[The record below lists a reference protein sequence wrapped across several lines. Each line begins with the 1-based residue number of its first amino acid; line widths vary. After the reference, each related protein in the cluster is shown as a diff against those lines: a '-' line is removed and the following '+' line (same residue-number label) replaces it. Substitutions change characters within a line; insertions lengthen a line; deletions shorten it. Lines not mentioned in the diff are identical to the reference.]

1 MQFQPFKG
9 GGGPDFLSLAL
20 NLRQQRNREESQKRR
35 DEAALIR
42 AESQAKNDELT
53 RAEKR
58 LGILKTYRD
67 TLAGASQTA
76 QAAGQMGDERLQRA
90 PEFLTNP
97 DFQGPL
103 QAPDQELQQQFP
115 TPESFAVTQYPEYQ
129 TLVNRRA
136 NQLIQG
142 GVDPAMAME
151 QAVSDLDVQQRVTSN
166 ERQRLLDEEIAKE
179 EREAASIER
188 RAIAADTRLE
198 RRQERARKATS
209 EQAGRDKLRDARLA
223 AYTPE
228 RFNIAAQGFATELK
242 AAPDDDSKNAILAE
256 AEQYAV
262 EVAGVLEENVEVVMK
277 RLNRRMDG
285 ALAARDL
292 EIQDEQR
299 AARVLGGSP
308 EQVEASVG
316 KAADILEQQAAGG
329 LSASQQLSISEALGQ
344 IKTETV
350 AAIAE
355 RRGIKIEEA
364 QKVFDAQLDAASA
377 GRLRAR
383 KKEDR
388 QTFALMRRVEN
399 ATRTINRIEEQLEE
413 LGDENVDTPKY
424 RALQRDLTNAV
435 AVRTKLLSEDLAGPN
450 PALGQAQFMQQ
461 DVGLLQTV
469 SGIGADL
476 KNMEQLAQQD
486 PAFLGSTSGGL
497 TAFLIDSVNKG
508 TDIGRV
514 FLRLNGSL
522 GQGVRRNLLSDTDM
536 PERVKQELMVELGF
550 SDGDLFTVEG
560 LKTAFSFQ
568 QKRTDAKILVSRMAY
583 AYTRMLNPGRFSDAQ
598 YRNNL
603 ALFDFTVGS
612 SQDAMTKLRAGIAEM
627 AKAERQL
634 TDRVTAYNPDTTRD
648 ADGNIRDAA
657 TYRILIRAPEAGAG
671 AQAGGGTRETAD
683 LNAVDAALQETDL

>member
-1 MQFQPFKG
+1 MQFQPYKG

-20 NLRQQRNREESQKRR
+20 SLRQQRNREESQKRR

-53 RAEKR
+53 RAKDR
-58 LGILKTYRD
+58 LAILKTYQE

-90 PEFLTNP
+90 PEFLTSP

-142 GVDPAMAME
+142 GVDPAMALE
-151 QAVSDLDVQQRVTSN
+151 QAVRDLDVQQRVTSN
-166 ERQRLLDEEIAKE
+166 ERQRLLDEEVAKE
-179 EREAASIER
+179 EREAASIKR

-228 RFNIAAQGFATELK
+228 RFDIAAGGFATELK

-262 EVAGVLEENVEVVMK
+262 EVAGVLEQDVEVVRK

-292 EIQDEQR
+292 EIKDEQR

-316 KAADILEQQAAGG
+316 SAADILEQQAAGN
-329 LSASQQLSISEALGQ
+329 LSASQQVDLAVALGEL
-344 IKTETV
+344 KTNTV

-355 RRGIKIEEA
+355 RRGITTEKAEEIY
-364 QKVFDAQLDAASA
+364 KAQLDAASA
-377 GRLRAR
+377 GRLRER
-383 KKEDR
+383 EKEDR
-388 QTFALMRRVEN
+388 KTFSLMRRVSN
-399 ATRTINRIEEQLEE
+399 ATTTIDRLEGQLEK
-413 LGDENVDTPKY
+413 LGDENADTPEY
-424 RALQRDLTNAV
+424 RALQRRLTDAV
-435 AVRTKLLSEDLAGPN
+435 AVKNKLLSENLAEAN
-450 PALGQAQFMQQ
+450 PALGQSQFMQQ

-469 SGIGADL
+469 SGIATDL
-476 KNMEQLAQQD
+476 RSMEQLAQRD

-497 TAFLIDSVNKG
+497 TEFLIDSVNKG

-514 FLRLNGSL
+514 FLSLNQSL
-522 GQGVRRNLLSDTDM
+522 GQGVKQNLLADTTID
-536 PERVKQELMVELGF
+536 EKVKQRLMQELGF
-550 SDGDLFTVEG
+550 DAPGLFQR
-560 LKTAFSFQ
+560 S
-568 QKRTDAKILVSRMAY
+568 RTDAKILVSRMAY

-603 ALFDFTVGS
+603 ALFDFTEGS
-612 SQDAMTKLRAGIAEM
+612 SQKAMTKLRAGIAEM

-634 TDRVTAYNPDTTRD
+634 TDRVTAYNPSTTRD

-671 AQAGGGTRETAD
+671 AQAGGGTRETVD
-683 LNAVDAALQETDL
+683 LNAVDAALKETDL

>member
-1 MQFQPFKG
+1 M
-9 GGGPDFLSLAL
+9 
-20 NLRQQRNREESQKRR
+20 
-35 DEAALIR
+35 
-42 AESQAKNDELT
+42 
-53 RAEKR
+53 
-58 LGILKTYRD
+58 
-67 TLAGASQTA
+67 
-76 QAAGQMGDERLQRA
+76 
-90 PEFLTNP
+90 
-97 DFQGPL
+97 
-103 QAPDQELQQQFP
+103 
-115 TPESFAVTQYPEYQ
+115 
-129 TLVNRRA
+129 
-136 NQLIQG
+136 
-142 GVDPAMAME
+142 
-151 QAVSDLDVQQRVTSN
+151 
-166 ERQRLLDEEIAKE
+166 
-179 EREAASIER
+179 
-188 RAIAADTRLE
+188 
-198 RRQERARKATS
+198 
-209 EQAGRDKLRDARLA
+209 
-223 AYTPE
+223 
-228 RFNIAAQGFATELK
+228 
-242 AAPDDDSKNAILAE
+242 
-256 AEQYAV
+256 
-262 EVAGVLEENVEVVMK
+262 AGVLEEDVEVVRR

-316 KAADILEQQAAGG
+316 QAADILEQQAAGN
-329 LSASQQLSISEALGQ
+329 LSASQQVDLGVALGEL
-344 IKTETV
+344 KTNTV

-355 RRGIKIEEA
+355 SRGITTEEA
-364 QKVFDAQLDAASA
+364 EKIYDAQLNAASA
-377 GRLRAR
+377 GRLRDR

-413 LGDENVDTPKY
+413 LGDENADTPKY
-424 RALQRDLTNAV
+424 RALQRDLTDAV

-469 SGIGADL
+469 SGITADL

-536 PERVKQELMVELGF
+536 PERVKQDLMVELGF
-550 SDGDLFTVEG
+550 TEGGVVEG
-560 LKTAFSFQ
+560 LKTAVRFQ

-671 AQAGGGTRETAD
+671 AQAGGDAGETVDVDAVRAMMRETD
-683 LNAVDAALQETDL
+683 S